1 MQCLTLVPI
10 VSVSV
15 VLWLGHRTQFC
26 LGGAVPAPGQ
36 GLRALAD
43 HPDWLPFCRLRLSVV
58 TARRA
63 AAHHKSITGSSTT
76 ATLTAGLATG
86 SFWLN
91 VLEGLP
97 DALPESCLAPA
108 MVARIDI
115 LPGTEAS
122 RQGPP

>member
-1 MQCLTLVPI
+1 LPVRK
-10 VSVSV
+10 VSS
-15 VLWLGHRTQFC
+15 
-26 LGGAVPAPGQ
+26 AA
-36 GLRALAD
+36 
-43 HPDWLPFCRLRLSVV
+43 RLEP
-58 TARRA
+58 
-63 AAHHKSITGSSTT
+63 STT